1 MLVLPRAV
9 AAHLA
14 VLLLL
19 GCASAGPLPHAA
31 ETLAPEQQHF
41 WTRLQQLC
49 GQAFAGQAVEA
60 PATDTTF
67 AAGRGL
73 VMHVRECGDREVRIP
88 LHVGEDRSRTW
99 VVTRTAAGLRLKH
112 DHRHRDGSPDTN
124 TDYGGDTASPGTA
137 ERQEFP
143 ADAFSVAA
151 VPARASQAWYL
162 EIRPG
167 ARFAY
172 GLHREATGM
181 RYRMEFDLTRPVPPP
196 PPPWG
201 AQDGG

>member
-1 MLVLPRAV
+1 MIGKRHTRVSWLAAALVLI
-9 AAHLA
+9 
-14 VLLLL
+14 
-19 GCASAGPLPHAA
+19 GCAGRAAPPQTTELPPA
-31 ETLAPEQQHF
+31 QQQF

-49 GQAFAGQAVEA
+49 GQAFAGQVVES

-73 VMHVRECGDREVRIP
+73 VMHVGECGDREVRIP

-99 VVTRTAAGLRLKH
+99 VVTRTATGLRLKH
-112 DHRHRDGSPDTN
+112 DHRHRDGTPDAN
-124 TDYGGDTASPGTA
+124 TGYGGDTLTRGTA
-137 ERQEFP
+137 TRQEFP
-143 ADAFSVAA
+143 ADAFSVAQ

-181 RYRMEFDLTRPVPPP
+181 RYRMEFDLTRPVAPP

-201 AQDGG
+201 AEDGE